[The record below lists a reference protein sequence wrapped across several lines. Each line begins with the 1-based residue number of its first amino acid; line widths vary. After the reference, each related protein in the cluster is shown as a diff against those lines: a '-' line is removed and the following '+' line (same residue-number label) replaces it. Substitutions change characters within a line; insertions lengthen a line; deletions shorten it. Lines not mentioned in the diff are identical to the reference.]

1 MDPTIPYCGSAP
13 LPEELWGRWNL
24 DPVLLSVLALAAL
37 AHGWWLAREGRGRQA
52 RFALAGW
59 LALLAAF
66 VSPLCALSSALFSA
80 RVAHHMLLVA
90 VAAPL
95 LAAGL
100 PPGRGGGGRALF
112 PTLAGAQAV
121 LLWFWHAPAPYAAA
135 LGSDA
140 LYWLMELSLLFPALM
155 LWHAVLSP
163 ERPAG
168 PALAALL
175 FTTMQMGLL
184 GALLTFAGQELYA
197 PHLATTAP
205 FGLSPL
211 EDQQLAGLIM
221 WVPASLPY
229 LAVALFRLAGLLG
242 TEDSRAA

>member
-24 DPVLLSVLALAAL
+24 DPVLLSILAVAGL

-59 LALLAAF
+59 LVLLAAF
-66 VSPLCALSSALFSA
+66 VFPLCALSSALFSA

-100 PPGRGGGGRALF
+100 PPDRGSGGRALL
-112 PTLAGAQAV
+112 PALAGAQAV
-121 LLWFWHAPAPYAAA
+121 LLWFWHAPSPYAAA

-140 LYWLMELSLLFPALM
+140 LYWIMELSLLLPALL
-155 LWHAVLSP
+155 LWRVVLSP
-163 ERPAG
+163 ERAAG
-168 PALAALL
+168 PVLAALL

-184 GALLTFAGQELYA
+184 GALLTFAGQPLYA
-197 PHLATTAP
+197 PHLASTTP
-205 FGLSPL
+205 YGLSPL

-229 LAVALFRLAGLLG
+229 LAAALLRLASLLG
-242 TEDSRAA
+242 TESRRAA